1 MPTRMWSWQGSC
13 AGHTN
18 CGVLGSAGSGATVAR
33 CPTSGAIDWPRG
45 GGKNSSRYY
54 LAMTQKQEQLVDS
67 VQKIHVRF
75 DPDLMTTVKERAITE
90 ILLELC
96 NVELEV
102 EITESEVRE
111 LLEIY
116 MEVYKAKPFIGL
128 RELVE
133 SDGGVAMFFRM
144 FKEVV
149 VPIR

>member
-1 MPTRMWSWQGSC
+1 M
-13 AGHTN
+13 
-18 CGVLGSAGSGATVAR
+18 
-33 CPTSGAIDWPRG
+33 
-45 GGKNSSRYY
+45 
-54 LAMTQKQEQLVDS
+54 DS

-149 VPIR
+149 VPIRDLVLRRRAALLMYQKFVGASSAIEQTLYTLALRTRIYNLVLFALNYKLAVQRPKAKKVWVQ